1 MHAPVSDVKSKGG
14 NVITIGFP
22 RHAMLTRA
30 QLAELF
36 DRLGTP
42 PAGQKLILA
51 ARMQAPARKVTSR
64 GGNVITILASQ
75 KMARDI
81 RTESRHIEFAV
92 AVTKEHAK
100 NVLEYYAQ
108 PCELKLNLID
118 EATGEIRKIQHF
130 PDYLTIQNDGFTLEE
145 WKSEAKLLSLAEKY
159 PYRYVRASDGQ
170 WYSPQI
176 EKQLAELGLRYRILS
191 DDCIPR
197 RRVENL
203 LHLADY
209 FLPGAE
215 PLPPDSIGRLNAA
228 LSEHGALSFFELLGA
243 PYEFS
248 ADFLNQAIAD
258 NRIVTALDREAL
270 ADKRSF
276 FLYRDTAIRDLL
288 IAERSFGQMPGP
300 ELFSLE
306 VAEGSRFLFEGRELT
321 MVIVGEES
329 IVCSRQDGTNI
340 QLTREWIELAHER
353 NQVTAVE
360 KDVKTSGKD
369 VSRYSQEELATALRR
384 QALIDSMNSEGK
396 VSPRT
401 LRRWV
406 ARALVA
412 LANGDNATLA
422 LVPLNTSKGNRT
434 PRLTETQIR
443 LMDEVIDIEWRDSK
457 AINYKTC
464 FRKMEDAFNGINE
477 KPPSYP
483 TLIARIK
490 SRQTNRDVRT
500 RHGKR
505 TAYQE
510 DVFIDV
516 LYYDSPVHG
525 SRPFQYVHIDH
536 TELDIE
542 LISSRTGKPLG
553 RPWLTLAV
561 DAWSRRI
568 VAFYLTFDTPSYHAV
583 MMVVRDMVRR
593 FNRLPEFIV
602 VDNGRDFMSL
612 AFETF
617 LRVMGT
623 HLRFRPAG
631 EPRHGAVLERM
642 FGRLNTEYIHNL
654 AGNTKATK
662 NVRMVSGSH
671 LPKDLAEWTLSSLYQ
686 GLQHWAFEYYDQE
699 THPALDE
706 SPRDAFR
713 RGLRENGKR
722 PHRHIVFN
730 RDFLIATCPPVDRS
744 GVRTV
749 NSQRGVKYDHRHYAN
764 GAFKASNVAGQSL
777 QVRYDPWDGSSVYAR
792 LKNEW
797 VQAICRSLQGIGQL
811 TDVEKRA
818 LTAEYN
824 SRLKVPDDDEQHAQ
838 RLFEF
843 LQVFTPKGALALE
856 FERQSENKGLYNA
869 LRMASIEP
877 MVASHRSGLAST
889 PLAASKSVS
898 QREASDDAAL
908 PHDPEAD
915 SAALLYLDDF
925 EDL

>member
-1 MHAPVSDVKSKGG
+1 
-14 NVITIGFP
+14 
-22 RHAMLTRA
+22 MLTKA
-30 QLAELF
+30 ELAELF

-42 PAGQKLILA
+42 PAGQQLIA
-51 ARMQAPARKVTSR
+51 NARMQAPVRKVTSQ
-64 GGNVITILASQ
+64 GSNVITILASQ

-100 NVLEYYAQ
+100 DVLEYYAQ

-118 EATGEIRKIQHF
+118 EATGEIRKIRHF

-145 WKSEAKLLSLAEKY
+145 WKSEAKLLRLAEKD

-191 DDCIPR
+191 EDCIPR
-197 RRVENL
+197 RRVENF

-215 PLPPDSIGRLNAA
+215 PLLPDSVGRLNAA
-228 LSEHGALSFFELLGA
+228 LSEHGALSFFELLSA
-243 PYEFS
+243 PYKFS

-258 NRIVTALDREAL
+258 NRIVTALDRETL

-276 FLYRDTAIRDLL
+276 FFYRDTALRDML
-288 IAERSFGQMPGP
+288 IADKSFGQMPRA

-306 VAEGSRFLFEGRELT
+306 IAEGSRFLFEGQELR

-329 IVCSRQDGTNI
+329 IVCSRHDGTNI
-340 QLTREWIELAHER
+340 QLNREWIELAHES
-353 NQVTAVE
+353 NQVTAVQ

-384 QALIDSMNSEGK
+384 QALIDSINSEGK

-457 AINYKTC
+457 AINFRTC

-490 SRQTNRDVRT
+490 ACQTNRDVRT

-505 TAYQE
+505 AAYQE

-568 VAFYLTFDTPSYHAV
+568 VAFYLTFDPPSYHAV

-612 AFETF
+612 AFESF
-617 LRVMGT
+617 LRVMDT

-631 EPRHGAVLERM
+631 KPRHGAVLERM

-671 LPKDLAEWTLSSLYQ
+671 LPKNLAEWTLRSLYQ

-699 THPALDE
+699 IHPALDE
-706 SPRDAFR
+706 SPRNAFR
-713 RGLRENGKR
+713 RGVRENGHR
-722 PHRHIVFN
+722 PQRHIVFN

-744 GVRTV
+744 GVRAV
-749 NSQRGVKYDHRHYAN
+749 NFQRGVKYDHRYYAN
-764 GAFKASNVAGQSL
+764 KVFKASNVAGESL
-777 QVRYDPWDGSSVYAR
+777 PVRYDPWDGSSVYVL
-792 LKNEW
+792 LKDGW
-797 VQAICRSLQGIGQL
+797 VQAICRSLYGLGQL
-811 TDVEKRA
+811 TEVEKRA
-818 LTAEYN
+818 LTAEYR
-824 SRLKVPDDDEQHAQ
+824 SHYKAPDDDEQHAQ
-838 RLFEF
+838 RLREF

-856 FERQSENKGLYNA
+856 LERQSENKDLYNV
-869 LRMASIEP
+869 LQMGSIKPIAAPHRPRVPSEP
-877 MVASHRSGLAST
+877 PAPHRPA
-889 PLAASKSVS
+889 PLHDT
-898 QREASDDAAL
+898 SDDAPLAQNVG
-908 PHDPEAD
+908 AD
-915 SAALLYLDDF
+915 RPTFSDLDDF
-925 EDL
+925 DDL